1 MANVSIKGS
10 ERFESLLRRFKRA
23 AENDKIVLQCRENM
37 AFERETDRKTK
48 AKKAAVKRTIKKNK
62 IQE

>member
-1 MANVSIKGS
+1 MANVSVKGS

-37 AFERETDRKTK
+37 SFERETDRKTK
-48 AKKAAVKRTIKKNK
+48 AKKSAIKRAIKKSK
-62 IQE
+62 E

>member
-1 MANVSIKGS
+1 MANVSVKGS

-37 AFERETDRKTK
+37 SFERETDRKTK
-48 AKKAAVKRTIKKNK
+48 AKKSAIKRAIKKNK
-62 IQE
+62 E